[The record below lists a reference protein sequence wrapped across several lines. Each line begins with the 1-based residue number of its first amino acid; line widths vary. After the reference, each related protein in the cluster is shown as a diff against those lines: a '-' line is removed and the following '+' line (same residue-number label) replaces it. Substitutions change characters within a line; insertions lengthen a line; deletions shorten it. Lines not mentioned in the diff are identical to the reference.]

1 MDISTSSNTSES
13 NRRKK
18 IQVGFLCYDLQLF
31 TEDCLYRVSQAISP
45 INLKAYPV
53 IFHPHQKKARITC
66 HPSLEKGRHFG
77 VNVANSTPEGF
88 ASNLNWRA
96 AWRCVRESDV
106 IFLFGLQG
114 ATALLVGLLGTLMRR
129 IMISVN
135 QTLPVAWEQKRR
147 WWIRLL
153 KGWLLNRCE
162 DHIYQ
167 TPVSKEVLQEV
178 YGIEKDRLFFAPFE
192 AGASGFKEKL
202 DKQKSYKGKMRREI
216 GITDEVLF
224 LFVGNM
230 VPFKGISNMIEAATL
245 LPRGSKFICVFVGPE
260 EPSHKTGGTIDY
272 FLGIACKLGVEK
284 YMRFLGALSPE
295 HLASAYWAADVIVL
309 PTHKDCFPKV
319 LVEGALAEKP
329 LITTNANG
337 AAGTIVINGD
347 NGFVVEPGNIY
358 ALADAMIKLLNADLR
373 KVMGIRSAEI
383 VRKFCDSQLE
393 TEGYV
398 SAIRHVLANQR
409 SKKVS

>member
-1 MDISTSSNTSES
+1 MGANTFSNTSNS
-13 NRRKK
+13 NQLEK
-18 IQVGFLCYDLQLF
+18 IQVGFLCYDLQPF
-31 TEDCLYRVSQAISP
+31 TEDCLYRISQAISP

-53 IFHPHQKKARITC
+53 IFHPHQEKARITC
-66 HPSLEKGRHFG
+66 YRSFEKGRHFG
-77 VNVANSTPEGF
+77 VNITNSTLEGF

-96 AWRCVRESDV
+96 AWKCVHESDI

-114 ATALLVGLLGTLMRR
+114 ATALLVGLLGMLMRR
-129 IMISVN
+129 TIISVN

-153 KGWLLNRCE
+153 KSWLLNRCE
-162 DHIYQ
+162 YHLYQ
-167 TPVSKEVLQEV
+167 TPVSREVLQEV
-178 YGIEKDRLFFAPFE
+178 YKIDKDRLFFAPFE
-192 AGASGFKEKL
+192 AGASLFKKILE
-202 DKQKSYKGKMRREI
+202 KQKSYKDKVRGEI
-216 GITDEVLF
+216 GITDGVLY

-230 VPFKGISNMIEAATL
+230 VPFKGISDMIEGATL

-260 EPSHKTGGTIDY
+260 EPSHKIGGTIDY
-272 FLGIACKLGVEK
+272 FMGIACKLGVDK

-295 HLASAYWAADVIVL
+295 KLASVYWAADVIVL

-319 LVEGALAEKP
+319 LVEGALAGKP

-347 NGFVVEPGNIY
+347 NGFVIETGDAQ
-358 ALADAMIKLLNADLR
+358 ALADAMARLLDSDLR
-373 KVMGIRSAEI
+373 KMMGRRSMEI
-383 VRKFCDSQLE
+383 VEDFCDLQAE

-398 SAIRHVLANQR
+398 KAIRHACLQSNM
-409 SKKVS
+409 